1 MAYYATSDEQSKE
14 EKRALYTDTGIQ
26 AQDRL
31 CGESLANV
39 ATVVPNTSW
48 PTREQ
53 EASASFAVSI
63 PWPFRCK

>member
-31 CGESLANV
+31 CGESLANLL
-39 ATVVPNTSW
+39 AEAR
-48 PTREQ
+48 TRSQ
-53 EASASFAVSI
+53 CQLCRLNPLAFQV
-63 PWPFRCK
+63 